1 MVKKTPK
8 NKKKFHCKLCDFFTS
23 NKKDFT
29 RHEMTR
35 KHKMVTKKPL
45 NSQKSD
51 VLLIFK
57 CNFCNKVYKHRSGLS
72 RHLKKCIFSSETAV
86 DLLPF
91 SEKQQK
97 KGNKKTPKLKIENY
111 VKKVQEKSPKNY
123 NEKLLDEK
131 DELIMQ
137 LKRDVEIAKL
147 QREAVIANY
156 ENKLLKKDCQYKDD
170 IIDIYK
176 TNKGGDIYKN
186 NTFNNNNTISIN
198 VFLNENC
205 KNAMNLTDF
214 VDQIDVRLEDVL
226 YQKVHGCTLG
236 LTNILTKQ
244 LKYIDPLV
252 RPIHCSDE
260 KKLHFY
266 IKEDD
271 KWSIDDNEQEMEK
284 SLRKIQVKQ
293 IEAMKEWE
301 EDHPNFENSD
311 KLLEERNKLM
321 AEILH
326 GCENTG
332 EMKKNVKEIQKNVA
346 KLLSI
351 QEIMDKSK

>member
-123 NEKLLDEK
+123 NEKLF
-131 DELIMQ
+131 
-137 LKRDVEIAKL
+137 R
-147 QREAVIANY
+147 
-156 ENKLLKKDCQYKDD
+156 KLLGKK
-170 IIDIYK
+170 
-176 TNKGGDIYKN
+176 
-186 NTFNNNNTISIN
+186 S
-198 VFLNENC
+198 
-205 KNAMNLTDF
+205 
-214 VDQIDVRLEDVL
+214 
-226 YQKVHGCTLG
+226 
-236 LTNILTKQ
+236 
-244 LKYIDPLV
+244 
-252 RPIHCSDE
+252 
-260 KKLHFY
+260 
-266 IKEDD
+266 
-271 KWSIDDNEQEMEK
+271 
-284 SLRKIQVKQ
+284 
-293 IEAMKEWE
+293 
-301 EDHPNFENSD
+301 
-311 KLLEERNKLM
+311 
-321 AEILH
+321 
-326 GCENTG
+326 
-332 EMKKNVKEIQKNVA
+332 
-346 KLLSI
+346 
-351 QEIMDKSK
+351 